1 MTDFQPISES
11 EAARSLRIALAGTD
25 STPFWGRTDLTYLG
39 DLSWCEQPTNGHEY
53 IADWARTAD
62 GFTYTYGLI
71 NIDANGALAGGMVIP
86 VRGPLDGSGQF
97 EMCISDSWLEGPLRM
112 WLDQLT
118 PAVQRRAFERY
129 QGVITWVS
137 HQLGETG

>member
-1 MTDFQPISES
+1 MLNFQPISEP
-11 EAARSLRIALAGTD
+11 EAANILRMLLAGSD
-25 STPFWGRTDLTYLG
+25 PNPFWTRQDLTYLG

-71 NIDANGALAGGMVIP
+71 NLDPQGDLAGGMVIP

-97 EMCISDSWLEGPLRM
+97 EMCVADSWLEGPLRM
-112 WLDQLT
+112 WLDQLA
-118 PAVQRRAFERY
+118 PAVQQRAFDRY
-129 QGVITWVS
+129 QGVIAWVS
-137 HQLGETG
+137 HQLGV